1 MVAAAAI
8 AALALPSRGFGQR
21 PDSAAAREP
30 IRSLATVPPDSLNA
44 PISARR
50 AFFYSFLVP
59 GSAQSILGRHKAAA
73 AFMFVE
79 AICIAMIRESGAD
92 VHEARRAANDTLI
105 VSYVDAAGNPA
116 VTTEPPRFGDAE
128 IHTREAVFSA
138 CGESEATY
146 LGEQAQK
153 DTCKYVFKVA
163 GHKEEDS
170 FVQVY
175 APAQKD
181 VPAAPNDPFFRW
193 KKLGKV
199 FVTDKAL
206 SPKSAP
212 LLAASTGLWMPG
224 KGYAVSINASTA
236 VCTKPEAEKLAK
248 SLH

>member
-1 MVAAAAI
+1 MRSLVAAVLVSAFVVLFAV
-8 AALALPSRGFGQR
+8 LARFDAP
-21 PDSAAAREP
+21 AAR
-30 IRSLATVPPDSLNA
+30 AQQQA
-44 PISARR
+44 PAGKCK
-50 AFFYSFLVP
+50 LWK
-59 GSAQSILGRHKAAA
+59 G
-73 AFMFVE
+73 
-79 AICIAMIRESGAD
+79 ESCCD
-92 VHEARRAANDTLI
+92 
-105 VSYVDAAGNPA
+105 PA
-116 VTTEPPRFGDAE
+116 VAAHLPRD
-128 IHTREAVFSA
+128 AVFSA
-138 CGESEATY
+138 CGESDATY

-181 VPAAPNDPFFRW
+181 VPSSPNDPFFRW
-193 KKLGKV
+193 KKVGKV

-236 VCTKPEAEKLAK
+236 VCTKSEAERLAK